1 MEPIHALTIH
11 FLELMHLYYASEN
24 VSQYNVVML

>member
-11 FLELMHLYYASEN
+11 FLELMRLYYASEN
-24 VSQYNVVML
+24 VSQYFFEK

>member
-24 VSQYNVVML
+24 VSQYFFEK